1 MLLNHGFIRDF
12 TSLHNA
18 TKPSNVKSTMGLY
31 MNEFRW
37 ILELTVMLTF
47 HGTGSAKPEGW

>member
-1 MLLNHGFIRDF
+1 
-12 TSLHNA
+12 
-18 TKPSNVKSTMGLY
+18 

-47 HGTGSAKPEGW
+47 SKVTIAGEFGAKDKNSLIRLPN